1 MRAVAVKVLERI
13 SRDGLSFSFFPF
25 IPIQFRKE
33 RKRTIAN
40 MKSFDFQPRLEG
52 VGRLTPVGS
61 RLFSREETETLTT
74 HAIIGR
80 RVSISWFFL
89 VKGLFFQLMI
99 AAVVQVSKLVWKLKT
114 LTLSVGP
121 TPA

>member
-1 MRAVAVKVLERI
+1 M
-13 SRDGLSFSFFPF
+13 
-25 IPIQFRKE
+25 
-33 RKRTIAN
+33 
-40 MKSFDFQPRLEG
+40 
-52 VGRLTPVGS
+52 
-61 RLFSREETETLTT
+61 TT

-80 RVSISWFFL
+80 RVSISWFFYFL